1 MKTVLLA
8 LSFMACAMTASV
20 AQAPAPPPPLVPEQG
35 IGTQVVTIG
44 GGTTWVR
51 YLLLAPLPSYA
62 AYRPTIAVMLFAGG
76 NGRLGLTPEGAITT
90 PLAENFLVRSRK
102 LFAQH
107 NLIVAVVDTPG
118 AQPVSE
124 ATRWSEDY
132 ARIMTDVIGDLRS
145 RTPVRKIWLVGTSS
159 GTLSAASIA
168 GLYPRYTT
176 LPPISPRVVPNS
188 SRPDG
193 VVLTASQ
200 TDEGQTSATTCTATI
215 FDKPSRL
222 PSINVP
228 AYVAADRDD
237 ACPCSPPARSGEILK
252 ALKMT
257 SARASGLFP
266 PEGSKSH
273 PGTSTNPCSANT
285 PHGFYR
291 IEDDVVAAIADWV
304 NTH

>member
-1 MKTVLLA
+1 
-8 LSFMACAMTASV
+8 
-20 AQAPAPPPPLVPEQG
+20 
-35 IGTQVVTIG
+35 
-44 GGTTWVR
+44 
-51 YLLLAPLPSYA
+51 LLAPLPSYA

>member
-1 MKTVLLA
+1 MKNVLLA
-8 LSFMACAMTASV
+8 FWLMVCAMTASV
-20 AQAPAPPPPLVPEQG
+20 AQQAPPPPLVPEEG

-62 AYRPTIAVMLFAGG
+62 PYRPTIAVMLFAGG
-76 NGRLGLTPEGAITT
+76 NGRLPTPEGVITT

-118 AQPVSE
+118 AQAVSE

-132 ARIMTDVIGDLRS
+132 ARTMTDVIGDLRS
-145 RTPVRKIWLVGTSS
+145 RTPVQKIWLVGTSS

-168 GLYPRYTT
+168 GLYPRYTM
-176 LPPISPRVVPNS
+176 LPPLSPRVVPNS

-200 TDEGQTSATTCTATI
+200 TNEGQTNGTTCTATI
-215 FDKPSRL
+215 FDQA
-222 PSINVP
+222 IE
-228 AYVAADRDD
+228 A
-237 ACPCSPPARSGEILK
+237 
-252 ALKMT
+252 
-257 SARASGLFP
+257 
-266 PEGSKSH
+266 PEH
-273 PGTSTNPCSANT
+273 
-285 PHGFYR
+285 
-291 IEDDVVAAIADWV
+291 
-304 NTH
+304 

>member
-1 MKTVLLA
+1 MKNALLA
-8 LSFMACAMTASV
+8 LSLMVCATTASL
-20 AQAPAPPPPLVPEQG
+20 AQQAPPSPLVPEEG

-62 AYRPTIAVMLFAGG
+62 PYRPTIAVVLFTGG
-76 NGRLGLTPEGAITT
+76 NGRLGLTPEGVITT

-145 RTPVRKIWLVGTSS
+145 RTPVRKIWIVGTSS

-176 LPPISPRVVPNS
+176 LPPLSPRVVLNS

-200 TDEGQTSATTCTATI
+200 TNEGQTSGTTCTATI
-215 FDKPSRL
+215 FDRPSRL

-228 AYVAADRDD
+228 VYVAADRDD

-252 ALKMT
+252 SLAT
-257 SARASGLFP
+257 TPARASDLFP
-266 PEGSKSH
+266 PEGSKSP
-273 PGTSTNPCSANT
+273 PGTGTNPCSANT
-285 PHGFYR
+285 PHGFYG
-291 IEDDVVAAIADWV
+291 IEGDVVAAIVGWV
-304 NTH
+304 NAH